1 MAISYTATLA
11 GAGTGPCFPLAS
23 RNHQK
28 AASPK
33 SPVKL
38 AAWYMFF
45 FLISRCI
52 ASHSCPPC
60 TLLLN
65 PSGRTHP
72 TPYGI
77 HQAHAPAPR
86 HSLLLPLVLLFPLT
100 TLPLLLP
107 LILLLSPLLSPSCPA
122 QARPHLPLLPPQ
134 TRPPSCLSR
143 KRTRRTL
150 ASWPTV

>member
-1 MAISYTATLA
+1 MLCYYKVAISYTATC
-11 GAGTGPCFPLAS
+11 PCSSYYP
-23 RNHQK
+23 
-28 AASPK
+28 ASPK

-65 PSGRTHP
+65 PSGRTPP

-86 HSLLLPLVLLFPLT
+86 HSLLLPLVLPFPLT
-100 TLPLLLP
+100 TLPLLLH
-107 LILLLSPLLSPSCPA
+107 LFPLLSQLLTTSCPA
-122 QARPHLPLLPPQ
+122 QALPNLPPRSPYLLPPS
-134 TRPPSCLSR
+134 TPPSSCLSR